1 MCSVFLANAY
11 TTGAA
16 TIEAKGTKN
25 KKCLMSGQIGKYA
38 LYEVVI
44 KLEDKIDKTNTKDQ
58 KDEVVLVAVRS
69 LNLELKIAGN
79 VSMIQNIIPV
89 DINLESI
96 SYPNL

>member
-1 MCSVFLANAY
+1 MV
-11 TTGAA
+11 
-16 TIEAKGTKN
+16 
-25 KKCLMSGQIGKYA
+25 KYA
-38 LYEVVI
+38 LYEVVM

-58 KDEVVLVAVRS
+58 KDEAVLEAVKS

-79 VSMIQNIIPV
+79 VNMIQNIIPV